1 MKNILVIWGSAPVLA
16 VATVLVLNML
26 STGIHVENDMNIPD
40 GQVQEPEGVQEK
52 GGGDVAGIASEPA
65 EAGRMFVN
73 EPSQILPVET
83 NEGEQY
89 IMFALPYMAGAVAA
103 SLSFIIIRR
112 RLV

>member
-1 MKNILVIWGSAPVLA
+1 MIWGSAPVLA

-40 GQVQEPEGVQEK
+40 GQVQVQEPEGVQEK
-52 GGGDVAGIASEPA
+52 GGGNVAGIASEPGD
-65 EAGRMFVN
+65 AGRMFVN

-89 IMFALPYMAGAVAA
+89 MMFALPYMAGAVAA

-112 RLV
+112 RLSMR